1 MISPGLHQH
10 ASGDDLIQA
19 RPAKRRL
26 LPPAP
31 PVPAPLRVI
40 GDAVDWS
47 IVGIGAVMIV
57 LVFINVVMH
66 AFGKDMAATT
76 EMCELLMVWVTFLG
90 GAAAARR
97 GVHMAITELIEKLGT
112 GSRRLM
118 DLAISAVS
126 TAVLGSLVWY
136 GWGITVAGWTNRLT
150 VLDIPMSFQY
160 LALPVASFI
169 TLVFVLWDGLQLL
182 RGRSHEERFGVGHW

>member
-1 MISPGLHQH
+1 MIFPGLHQH
-10 ASGDDLIQA
+10 SHADDLIQA
-19 RPAKRRL
+19 RPAQRGL

-31 PVPAPLRVI
+31 PAPAPLGLL

-47 IVGIGAVMIV
+47 IVVIGAVMIV

-66 AFGKDMAATT
+66 SFGRDMAATT
-76 EMCELLMVWVTFLG
+76 ELCELLMVWVTFLG

-97 GVHMAITELIEKLGT
+97 GVHMAITELIDKLGA
-112 GSRRLM
+112 GPRRLM

-126 TAVLGSLVWY
+126 AAVLASLVWY

-160 LALPVASFI
+160 LALPVASII
-169 TLVFVLWDGLQLL
+169 TLLFVLWDGLQILL
-182 RGRSHEERFGVGHW
+182 GRSHEERFGVGQ

>member
-19 RPAKRRL
+19 RPAQRGL

-31 PVPAPLRVI
+31 PGPAPLRVI

-47 IVGIGAVMIV
+47 IVVIGAVMIV

-97 GVHMAITELIEKLGT
+97 GAHMAITELIDKLGT
-112 GSRRLM
+112 GQRRLM

-126 TAVLGSLVWY
+126 AAVLASLVWY

-169 TLVFVLWDGLQLL
+169 TLLFVLWDGLQIM
-182 RGRSHEERFGVGHW
+182 RGRSHQERFGCN

>member
-19 RPAKRRL
+19 RPAQRGL

-31 PVPAPLRVI
+31 PGPAPLRVI

-47 IVGIGAVMIV
+47 IVIIGAVMIV

-97 GVHMAITELIEKLGT
+97 GAHMAITELIDKLGT
-112 GSRRLM
+112 GPRRLM
-118 DLAISAVS
+118 DLAISATS
-126 TAVLGSLVWY
+126 AAVLASLVWY

-160 LALPVASFI
+160 LALPVASLI
-169 TLVFVLWDGLQLL
+169 TLLFVLWDGLQIM
-182 RGRSHEERFGVGHW
+182 RGRSHQERFGCN

>member
-1 MISPGLHQH
+1 MIAPGLHQH
-10 ASGDDLIQA
+10 PHADDLIQA
-19 RPAKRRL
+19 RPAQRGL

-31 PVPAPLRVI
+31 PAPAPLRLL

-76 EMCELLMVWVTFLG
+76 ELCELLMVWVTFLG

-97 GVHMAITELIEKLGT
+97 GVHMAITELIDKLEAGP
-112 GSRRLM
+112 RRLT
-118 DLAISAVS
+118 DLAISATS
-126 TAVLGSLVWY
+126 AAVLGLLVWY

-160 LALPVASFI
+160 LALPVASFV
-169 TLVFVLWDGLQLL
+169 TLIFVLWDGLEIL
-182 RGRSHEERFGVGHW
+182 RGRTREERFGDGQ

>member
-1 MISPGLHQH
+1 M
-10 ASGDDLIQA
+10 
-19 RPAKRRL
+19 
-26 LPPAP
+26 
-31 PVPAPLRVI
+31 RVI

-47 IVGIGAVMIV
+47 IVAIGAVMIV

-97 GVHMAITELIEKLGT
+97 GAHMAITELIDKLGT

-126 TAVLGSLVWY
+126 AAVLASLVWY

-160 LALPVASFI
+160 LALPVASFV
-169 TLVFVLWDGLQLL
+169 TLLFVLWDGLQIL
-182 RGRSHEERFGVGHW
+182 RGRSHAERFGCN

>member
-1 MISPGLHQH
+1 ML
-10 ASGDDLIQA
+10 
-19 RPAKRRL
+19 
-26 LPPAP
+26 
-31 PVPAPLRVI
+31 

-47 IVGIGAVMIV
+47 IVGIGALMIV

-66 AFGKDMAATT
+66 SFGKDMAATT

-97 GVHMAITELIEKLGT
+97 GAHMAITELIDKLAAGP
-112 GSRRLM
+112 RRLV

-126 TAVLGSLVWY
+126 AAVLASLVWY
-136 GWGITVAGWTNRLT
+136 GWGITLAGWTNRLT

-169 TLVFVLWDGLQLL
+169 TLLFVLWDGLQIM
-182 RGRSHEERFGVGHW
+182 RGRSHQERFGCS

>member
-19 RPAKRRL
+19 RPAQRGL

-31 PVPAPLRVI
+31 PGPAPLRVI

-47 IVGIGAVMIV
+47 IVIIGAVMIV

-97 GVHMAITELIEKLGT
+97 GAHMAITELIDKLGT
-112 GSRRLM
+112 GPRRLM
-118 DLAISAVS
+118 DLAISAAS
-126 TAVLGSLVWY
+126 AAVLASLVWY

-160 LALPVASFI
+160 LALPVASII
-169 TLVFVLWDGLQLL
+169 TLLFVLWDGLQIL
-182 RGRSHEERFGVGHW
+182 RGRSHAERFGCN

>member
-19 RPAKRRL
+19 RPAQRGL

-31 PVPAPLRVI
+31 PGPAPLRVI

-47 IVGIGAVMIV
+47 IVVIGAVMIV

-66 AFGKDMAATT
+66 SFGKDMAATT

-97 GVHMAITELIEKLGT
+97 GAHMAITELIDKLGT
-112 GSRRLM
+112 GPRRLM

-126 TAVLGSLVWY
+126 AAVLASLVWY

-169 TLVFVLWDGLQLL
+169 TLLFVLWDGLQIM
-182 RGRSHEERFGVGHW
+182 RGRSHQERFGCN

>member
-10 ASGDDLIQA
+10 ATGDDLIQA
-19 RPAKRRL
+19 RPAQRGL

-31 PVPAPLRVI
+31 PGPAPLRLL

-47 IVGIGAVMIV
+47 IVVIGAVMIV

-66 AFGKDMAATT
+66 SFGKDMAATT

-97 GVHMAITELIEKLGT
+97 GAHMAITELIDKLGT

-118 DLAISAVS
+118 DLAISAAS
-126 TAVLGSLVWY
+126 AAVLASLVWY

-169 TLVFVLWDGLQLL
+169 TLLFVLWDGLQIL
-182 RGRSHEERFGVGHW
+182 RGRSHQERFGCN

>member
-1 MISPGLHQH
+1 VISPGLHQH

-19 RPAKRRL
+19 RPAQRGL

-31 PVPAPLRVI
+31 PGPAPLRLL

-47 IVGIGAVMIV
+47 IVVIGAVMIV

-66 AFGKDMAATT
+66 SFGKDMAATT

-97 GVHMAITELIEKLGT
+97 GAHMAITELIDKLGT
-112 GSRRLM
+112 GQRRLM
-118 DLAISAVS
+118 DLAISATS
-126 TAVLGSLVWY
+126 AAVLASLVWY

-169 TLVFVLWDGLQLL
+169 TLLFVLWDGLQIM
-182 RGRSHEERFGVGHW
+182 RGRSHQERFGCN

>member
-10 ASGDDLIQA
+10 SHADDLIQA
-19 RPAKRRL
+19 RPAQRGL

-31 PVPAPLRVI
+31 PGPAPLRVI

-47 IVGIGAVMIV
+47 IVIIGAVMIV

-97 GVHMAITELIEKLGT
+97 GAHMAITELIDKLGT
-112 GSRRLM
+112 GQRRLM

-126 TAVLGSLVWY
+126 AAVLASLVWY

-169 TLVFVLWDGLQLL
+169 TLLFVLWDGLQIM
-182 RGRSHEERFGVGHW
+182 RGRSHQERFGCN

>member
-1 MISPGLHQH
+1 MIAPGLHQH
-10 ASGDDLIQA
+10 PHADDLIQA
-19 RPAKRRL
+19 RPAQRGL
-26 LPPAP
+26 LPSAP
-31 PVPAPLRVI
+31 PAPAPLRLL
-40 GDAVDWS
+40 GEAVDWS

-76 EMCELLMVWVTFLG
+76 ELCELLMVWVTFFG

-97 GVHMAITELIEKLGT
+97 GVHMAITELIDKLEAGP
-112 GSRRLM
+112 RRLT
-118 DLAISAVS
+118 DLAISAAS
-126 TAVLGSLVWY
+126 AAVLGLLVWY

-169 TLVFVLWDGLQLL
+169 TLVFVLWDGLQIL
-182 RGRSHEERFGVGHW
+182 RGRTREERFGDGQ

>member
-1 MISPGLHQH
+1 MIAPGLHQH
-10 ASGDDLIQA
+10 PRADDLIQA
-19 RPAKRRL
+19 RPAERRL

-31 PVPAPLRVI
+31 PAPAPLRLL

-57 LVFINVVMH
+57 LVFINVVLH

-76 EMCELLMVWVTFLG
+76 ELCELLMVWVTFLG

-97 GVHMAITELIEKLGT
+97 GVHMAITELIDKLEAGP
-112 GSRRLM
+112 RRLT

-126 TAVLGSLVWY
+126 AAVLGLLVWY

-160 LALPVASFI
+160 LALPVASFV
-169 TLVFVLWDGLQLL
+169 TLIFVLWDGLQIL
-182 RGRSHEERFGVGHW
+182 RGLTREERFGDGL

>member
-10 ASGDDLIQA
+10 ATGDDLIQA
-19 RPAKRRL
+19 RPAQRGL

-31 PVPAPLRVI
+31 PGPAPLRLL

-47 IVGIGAVMIV
+47 IVVIGAVMIV

-97 GVHMAITELIEKLGT
+97 GAHMAITELIDKLGT

-118 DLAISAVS
+118 DLAISAAS
-126 TAVLGSLVWY
+126 AAVLASLVWY

-169 TLVFVLWDGLQLL
+169 TLLFVLWDGLQIM
-182 RGRSHEERFGVGHW
+182 RGRSHQERFGCN

>member
-1 MISPGLHQH
+1 VISPGLHQH
-10 ASGDDLIQA
+10 AHADDLIQA
-19 RPAKRRL
+19 RPAKRGL

-31 PVPAPLRVI
+31 PGPAPLRLL

-47 IVGIGAVMIV
+47 IVVIGALMIV

-97 GVHMAITELIEKLGT
+97 GVHMAITELIDKLGT
-112 GSRRLM
+112 GARRLM
-118 DLAISAVS
+118 DLGISAVS
-126 TAVLGSLVWY
+126 AAVLASLVWY

-169 TLVFVLWDGLQLL
+169 TLLFVLWDALQIL
-182 RGRSHEERFGVGHW
+182 RGRSHAERYGSN

>member
-10 ASGDDLIQA
+10 AHADDVLQA
-19 RPAKRRL
+19 RPVQRGL

-31 PVPAPLRVI
+31 PAPAPLRI
-40 GDAVDWS
+40 LGDAVDWS

-76 EMCELLMVWVTFLG
+76 ELCELLMVWVTFLG

-97 GVHMAITELIEKLGT
+97 GVHMAITELVDKLGP
-112 GSRRLM
+112 GPRRLM
-118 DLAISAVS
+118 DLAISAAS
-126 TAVLGSLVWY
+126 AAVLASLVWY
-136 GWGITVAGWTNRLT
+136 GSGITVAGWSNQLT

-169 TLVFVLWDGLQLL
+169 TLLFVLWDGLQIL
-182 RGRSHEERFGVGHW
+182 RGRSHEERFGCH

>member
-19 RPAKRRL
+19 RPAQRGL

-31 PVPAPLRVI
+31 PGPAPLRLL
-40 GDAVDWS
+40 GGAVDWS
-47 IVGIGAVMIV
+47 IVVIGGVMIV

-97 GVHMAITELIEKLGT
+97 GAHMAITELIDKLGT
-112 GSRRLM
+112 GPRRLM

-126 TAVLGSLVWY
+126 AAVLASLVWY

-169 TLVFVLWDGLQLL
+169 TLLFVLWDGLQIM
-182 RGRSHEERFGVGHW
+182 RGRSHQERFGCN

>member
-1 MISPGLHQH
+1 M
-10 ASGDDLIQA
+10 
-19 RPAKRRL
+19 
-26 LPPAP
+26 
-31 PVPAPLRVI
+31 I

-47 IVGIGAVMIV
+47 IVIIGAVMIV

-97 GVHMAITELIEKLGT
+97 GAHMAITELIDKLGT
-112 GSRRLM
+112 GPRRLM
-118 DLAISAVS
+118 DLAISAAS
-126 TAVLGSLVWY
+126 AAVLASLVWY

-160 LALPVASFI
+160 LALPVALRAHGSGRAGPSWVCWPARAGQGRGLRA
-169 TLVFVLWDGLQLL
+169 TKRCQDGI
-182 RGRSHEERFGVGHW
+182 R

>member
-1 MISPGLHQH
+1 VISPGLHQH

-19 RPAKRRL
+19 RPAQRGL

-31 PVPAPLRVI
+31 PGPAPLRVI

-47 IVGIGAVMIV
+47 IVIIGAVMIV

-97 GVHMAITELIEKLGT
+97 GAHMAITELIDKLGT
-112 GSRRLM
+112 GPRRLM

-126 TAVLGSLVWY
+126 AAVLASLVWY

-169 TLVFVLWDGLQLL
+169 TLLFVLWDGLQIM
-182 RGRSHEERFGVGHW
+182 RGRSHQERFGCN

>member
-1 MISPGLHQH
+1 VISPGLHQH
-10 ASGDDLIQA
+10 ASADKLIQA
-19 RPAKRRL
+19 RPAQRGL

-31 PVPAPLRVI
+31 PAPAPLRML

-47 IVGIGAVMIV
+47 IVGIGALMIV

-97 GVHMAITELIEKLGT
+97 GVHMAITELIDKLAAGP
-112 GSRRLM
+112 RRLM
-118 DLAISAVS
+118 DLAISAAS
-126 TAVLGSLVWY
+126 AAVLASLVWY

-169 TLVFVLWDGLQLL
+169 TLLFVLWDGLQIM
-182 RGRSHEERFGVGHW
+182 RGRSHQERFGCN